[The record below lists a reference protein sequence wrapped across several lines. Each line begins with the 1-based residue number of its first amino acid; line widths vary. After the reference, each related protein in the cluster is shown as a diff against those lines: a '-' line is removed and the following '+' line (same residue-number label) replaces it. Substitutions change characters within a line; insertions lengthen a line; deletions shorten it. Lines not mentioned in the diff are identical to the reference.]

1 MDLRERALG
10 LFDDHAA
17 VERDLELLGEHL
29 ALPDRPFLQQA
40 DGGDVRERL
49 DDADVGGMHPAGA
62 GPEEVERTDD
72 GGRSRIGKAWTEWK
86 PAATAR
92 VRSSATARR
101 WSGRH

>member
-49 DDADVGGMHPAGA
+49 DDADVGGGIRPVPVPNRLSAPMTVAK
-62 GPEEVERTDD
+62 R
-72 GGRSRIGKAWTEWK
+72 RIGKAWTEWK

-92 VRSSATARR
+92 GAKFGHRPP